1 MKSKLK
7 LPLLSLGIGTLL
19 VGGFAGTIS
28 GSLAWWAYSTRASI
42 SYQGTSVASS
52 EQLQIGLKTD
62 LNLSSLGMEYK
73 EIGGEDYYFCDP
85 GSGLS
90 AEIIAAY
97 LASPKAGGYATNEL
111 EPITTGCYI
120 DSDTSL
126 VDGKLDLKNPLVS
139 GNPFN
144 SHKADKD
151 KYVKIPLAF
160 RVLRYH
166 DGVNQTPEKGENI
179 WLSDAVVEASHQEEN
194 SSVHKA
200 IRMFTVGKEAYDDE
214 GVTKLKDVKYLIN
227 PSDTTNSKGKTAVA
241 GLLDISGN
249 GFYDTYDQGGKSYN
263 IVYGETNLSPNEIL
277 ALEDEHRQSTDAHS
291 GIINF
296 NKVEDGDVK
305 STFVSEYYKGT
316 YHPDKLEDIQPK
328 YQNFDTLGTVRP
340 SDTDGLLGGGKPLC
354 ATDLTYG
361 VANLDLTIWLE
372 GWDHHVIDK
381 ENQHHFNLGL
391 QFQITRL

>member
-42 SYQGTSVASS
+42 TYQGTSVASS

-62 LNLSSLGMEYK
+62 LDLSSLGMEHK
-73 EIGGEDYYFCDP
+73 EIGDEDYYFCDP

-97 LASPKAGGYATNEL
+97 LASPKAGGYATSEL
-111 EPITTGCYI
+111 EPITTGSYESGDI
-120 DSDTSL
+120 S
-126 VDGKLDLKNPLVS
+126 LKNPLVS
-139 GNPFN
+139 GSIINN
-144 SHKADKD
+144 HAADKD

-166 DGVNQTPEKGENI
+166 DGVNQTAEKGENI
-179 WLSDAVVEASHQEEN
+179 WLSDAVVEASSTYPDEH

-200 IRMFTVGKEAYDDE
+200 IRMFAVGQEAYDDE

-227 PSDTTNSKGKTAVA
+227 PSDTSNTKGKTAVA

-249 GFYDTYDQGGKSYN
+249 GFYDTYDKFGKSYN
-263 IVYGETNLSPNEIL
+263 IVYGESNLNEAQLL

-291 GIINF
+291 GIVNF
-296 NKVEDGDVK
+296 NEVEDGDVK

-328 YQNFDTLGTVRP
+328 YQNFETLGTVRP